1 MADLH
6 ARDGKIP
13 LHGQT
18 VGITLMIPLP
28 TNTHGG
34 RGGGGTPPTTKP
46 RQAKIL
52 LPLLNFYPTSVQ
64 TLEGVSW
71 LVAGVLNRKLPENE
85 HSRDSFK
92 EAKPV

>member
-1 MADLH
+1 MADLQ

-13 LHGQT
+13 LHGQI

-34 RGGGGTPPTTKP
+34 GDSTDNK
-46 RQAKIL
+46 AEASK
-52 LPLLNFYPTSVQ
+52 NFTSFIKFFPASVQ
-64 TLEGVSW
+64 TLAGVSW